1 MARGRGGNQEPER
14 DAQTNSARERNLNN
28 ISQDLDKKNFAEDN
42 LSSNGSPSLG
52 LSNALNQKQ
61 NKKASSFVGGGF
73 TDALPGAEDFRRKES
88 SQSFQN
94 LWSRNTQQKSS
105 RSNQRSS
112 NNTGAE
118 ESKDPPI
125 NLTGDSGSKG
135 QNSER
140 SLPQVI
146 EEEESP
152 TIISTSFNFQP
163 ETSPKVATVGGN

>member
-1 MARGRGGNQEPER
+1 MGQ
-14 DAQTNSARERNLNN
+14 
-28 ISQDLDKKNFAEDN
+28 
-42 LSSNGSPSLG
+42 
-52 LSNALNQKQ
+52 
-61 NKKASSFVGGGF
+61 GF
-73 TDALPGAEDFRRKES
+73 TDALPGAEDFRKDS
-88 SQSFQN
+88 NMSFGDA
-94 LWSRNTQQKSS
+94 WSRNKQQKSS

-118 ESKDPPI
+118 ESKDPPV

-152 TIISTSFNFQP
+152 IIVSENFNF
-163 ETSPKVATVGGN
+163 